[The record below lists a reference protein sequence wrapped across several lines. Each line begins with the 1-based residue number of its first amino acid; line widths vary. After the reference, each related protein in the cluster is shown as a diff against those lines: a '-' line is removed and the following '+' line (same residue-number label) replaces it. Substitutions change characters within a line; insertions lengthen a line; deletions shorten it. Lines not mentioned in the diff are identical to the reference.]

1 MEYLAIRVLCSFFA
15 GMVLSQTGSLLQ
27 FGTRN
32 ILSSPSTLGVDG
44 LVILW
49 MLILNSLLLLTGL
62 DMDLMWALIL
72 GIPLFALIGVYF
84 SKFLTGDK
92 KFQTIILVGI
102 TFNILV
108 GAVFSLWQFMFMAF
122 NFPFPIELWFGHFR
136 YAQWSHVILLM
147 VSEVL
152 LLIGLI
158 TFKRSLNL
166 ASISKELL
174 KQWNQSEK
182 NLNRFIFISVTIG
195 TLIIIQSFGA
205 FSFVGLV
212 FPIVARKFWFSRL
225 DLKGEFFVGAI
236 MNGVVFAVLD
246 ALCYFFPIMGAEI
259 PVGLIVTV
267 FGAASLIILLWT
279 QAIKTRY
286 S

>member
-1 MEYLAIRVLCSFFA
+1 
-15 GMVLSQTGSLLQ
+15 MVLSQTGSLLQ